1 MPENSG
7 RKISAKQ
14 LAEPF
19 PKPINALE
27 NPRFAGVPT
36 FMRLPHIADAKR
48 LDVALIGVPF
58 DGGTS
63 YRPGPR
69 FGPRHVRQ
77 QSAII
82 RPYHPVLNVSP
93 FDLLRVADYGD
104 LAVNP
109 LSIEDTFQ
117 RIESGLKSVLDDGAI
132 PLCIGGDHS
141 ILLPIL
147 RAIHA
152 VHGPVALIQLDA
164 HSDTWDQYWG
174 MKYSHGTPV
183 RRAIE
188 EGLLDESH
196 ILQIGLRGQ
205 LYGADDMDYAREHK
219 IKMITSEEF
228 HDGGLAVVRESLA
241 AFRGR
246 RIYFSLDID
255 VVDPAFAP
263 GTGTPQVGG
272 LSSHQI
278 LSLVRSFAG
287 LVFVGCDLVEVS
299 PQYDSAEITSL
310 LAANLLFEQ
319 LCLLCVAEGSRS
331 RPVSP

>member
-1 MPENSG
+1 MPEKSG

-19 PKPINALE
+19 PKPINSLE
-27 NPRFAGVPT
+27 FPRFAGVPT
-36 FMRLPHIADAKR
+36 FMRLPHLPDAKR

-82 RPYHPVLNVSP
+82 RPYHPVLDVSP
-93 FDLLRVADYGD
+93 FELLRVADYGD

-109 LSIEDTFQ
+109 LSIDDTFH
-117 RIESGLKSVLDDGAI
+117 RIESGLKTVLDDSAV
-132 PLCIGGDHS
+132 PLCVGGDHS

-152 VHGPVALIQLDA
+152 AHGPVGLIQLDA

-188 EGLLDESH
+188 EGLLDEAN
-196 ILQIGLRGQ
+196 ILQVGLRGQ
-205 LYGADDMDYAREHK
+205 LYGADDLDYAREHK
-219 IKMITSEEF
+219 IKMITAEAI
-228 HDGGLAVVRESLA
+228 HDVGLSVVREALA
-241 AFRGR
+241 SFTGHK
-246 RIYFSLDID
+246 IYFSLDID

-278 LSLVRSFAG
+278 LTLVRSFAG
-287 LVFVGCDLVEVS
+287 LNFVGCDLVEVS

-319 LCLLCVAEGSRS
+319 LCLLCLADGLH
-331 RPVSP
+331 

>member
-1 MPENSG
+1 MPV
-7 RKISAKQ
+7 
-14 LAEPF
+14 
-19 PKPINALE
+19 NALE
-27 NPRFAGVPT
+27 SPRFAGIST
-36 FMRLPHIADAKR
+36 FMRLPHIPDAKR

-63 YRPGPR
+63 YRGGAR
-69 FGPRHVRQ
+69 FGPRHIRE
-77 QSAII
+77 QSSII
-82 RPYHPVLNVSP
+82 RPYNPVLDLSP
-93 FDLLRVADYGD
+93 FERLRVADYGD
-104 LAVNP
+104 LPVNP
-109 LSIEDTFQ
+109 LSIEDTYT
-117 RIESGLKSVLDDGAI
+117 RITAGLKSVLDAKTI
-132 PLCIGGDHS
+132 PICVGGDHS

-188 EGLLDESH
+188 EGLLAEPH

-205 LYGADDMDYAREHK
+205 LYGAHDMDYLREHS
-219 IKMITSEEF
+219 IGVVTAEEF
-228 HDGGLAVVRESLA
+228 HEHGLAPVREKLKA
-241 AFRGR
+241 LRGLKVHL
-246 RIYFSLDID
+246 SLDID

-272 LSSHQI
+272 LSSIQI
-278 LSLVRSFAG
+278 LNLVRALRG
-287 LVFVGCDLVEVS
+287 LNFVGCDLVEVA

-310 LAANLLFEQ
+310 LAANLLFEE
-319 LCLLCVAEGSRS
+319 LCLLC
-331 RPVSP
+331 

>member
-1 MPENSG
+1 M
-7 RKISAKQ
+7 AKRGDKKRP
-14 LAEPF
+14 LKNLIEPH
-19 PKPINALE
+19 PAPVNALE
-27 NPRFAGVPT
+27 SPRFAGLST
-36 FMRLPHIADAKR
+36 FMRLPAIPDPKR

-63 YRPGPR
+63 YRSGTR
-69 FGPRHVRQ
+69 FGPRHIRQ

-82 RPYHPVLNVSP
+82 RPYHPVLDLTP

-104 LAVNP
+104 LSVNP
-109 LSIEDTFQ
+109 LSIDDTFQ
-117 RIESGLKSVLDDGAI
+117 RIAAGLKPVLQAGTI
-132 PLCIGGDHS
+132 PMCVGGDHS

-152 VHGPVALIQLDA
+152 EHGPVALIQLDA

-188 EGLLDESH
+188 EGLLAEPYV
-196 ILQIGLRGQ
+196 LQVGLRGQ
-205 LYGADDMDYAREHK
+205 LYDSHDMDFAKQHGFAL
-219 IKMITSEEF
+219 ITAEEF
-228 HDGGLAVVRESLA
+228 HQHGLAIVRKKLR
-241 AFRGR
+241 AFQGR
-246 RIYFSLDID
+246 KTYLSLDID

-272 LSSHQI
+272 LSSVQI
-278 LSLVRSFAG
+278 LDLVRALAG
-287 LVFVGCDLVEVS
+287 VDFVGCDLVEVA
-299 PQYDSAEITSL
+299 PAYDSAELTSL

-319 LCLLCVAEGSRS
+319 LCLFCAR
-331 RPVSP
+331 

>member
-1 MPENSG
+1 MSEKGG
-7 RKISAKQ
+7 RKVSARQ

-19 PKPINALE
+19 PKPVNALE
-27 NPRFAGVPT
+27 NPRFAGVST
-36 FMRLPHIADAKR
+36 FMRLPHIPDAKR
-48 LDVALIGVPF
+48 LDVALIGIPF

-63 YRPGPR
+63 YRSGPR

-82 RPYHPVLNVSP
+82 RPYHPVLDVSP
-93 FDLLRVADYGD
+93 FDMLRVADYGD

-109 LSIEDTFQ
+109 LSIEDTFR
-117 RIESGLKSVLDDGAI
+117 RIESGLKTVLDDGAI
-132 PLCIGGDHS
+132 PLCVGGDHS

-152 VHGPVALIQLDA
+152 AHGPVGLIQLDA
-164 HSDTWDQYWG
+164 HSDTWDEYWG

-188 EGLLDESH
+188 EGLLDEAH

-205 LYGADDMDYAREHK
+205 LYGADDLDYAREHK
-219 IKMITSEEF
+219 IKMITAEEI
-228 HDGGLAVVRESLA
+228 HDAGPSMVREALA
-241 AFRGR
+241 GFRGR
-246 RIYFSLDID
+246 KTYFSLDID

-287 LVFVGCDLVEVS
+287 LNFVGCDLVEVS

-319 LCLLCVAEGSRS
+319 LCLLCLGEGFQ
-331 RPVSP
+331 

>member
-1 MPENSG
+1 MAKKSD
-7 RKISAKQ
+7 RKIGWKQ
-14 LAEPF
+14 LHEPY
-19 PKPINALE
+19 PQPINALE
-27 NPRFAGVPT
+27 NPRFAGIPT
-36 FMRLPHIADAKR
+36 FMRLPHIPDAKR
-48 LDVALIGVPF
+48 LDVALIGIPF

-63 YRPGPR
+63 YRAGPR

-82 RPYHPVLNVSP
+82 RPYHPVLDVSP

-109 LSIEDTFQ
+109 LSIEDTFR
-117 RIESGLKSVLDDGAI
+117 RIESGLKTVLDDGAV
-132 PLCIGGDHS
+132 PLCVGGDHS

-147 RAIHA
+147 RGIHNA
-152 VHGPVALIQLDA
+152 HGPVALVQLDA

-188 EGLLDESH
+188 EGLLDEEH

-205 LYGADDMDYAREHK
+205 LYGAGDLAYAREHQ
-219 IKMITSEEF
+219 IKMITAEAV
-228 HDGGLAVVRESLA
+228 HDDGMSAVREALA
-241 AFRGR
+241 SFRGSKT
-246 RIYFSLDID
+246 YLSLDID

-278 LSLVRSFAG
+278 LTLLRAMAG
-287 LVFVGCDLVEVS
+287 LNFVGCDVVEVS
-299 PQYDSAEITSL
+299 PQYDCAEITSL

-319 LCLLCVAEGSRS
+319 LCLLCLEEKPCAL
-331 RPVSP
+331 